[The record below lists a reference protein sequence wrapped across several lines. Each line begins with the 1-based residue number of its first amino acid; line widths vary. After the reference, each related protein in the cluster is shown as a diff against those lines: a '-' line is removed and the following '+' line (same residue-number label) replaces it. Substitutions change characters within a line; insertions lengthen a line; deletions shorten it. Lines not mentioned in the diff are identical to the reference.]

1 MLNISRAIKE
11 SLCVL
16 ATVLAFSSAAHASS
30 DVQPPI
36 GSEELKYN
44 SSFGSSQLELKADL
58 VSYLGGD
65 GVILKIGE
73 PTRKLINTY
82 VRAAEYLE
90 EEEFTPYEIAK
101 MVSMIAWDRYKYGSN
116 RAKMDGEWKE
126 PYRVWLF
133 DFCLPT
139 ELSDMLESGESVCY
153 EKAIFTAH
161 TLDRISAFDDYEVLL
176 GSFKIFNH
184 NTITD
189 STVASPEVEDIVAI
203 ESEPSTVY
211 HKATLLVDSKGDTF
225 VVDHGNRPEKLSS
238 YIDSNYFFVTKSD
251 STKNFC
257 FKRKELRFTTPLEE
271 LEHF

>member
-116 RAKMDGEWKE
+116 RAKTHK
-126 PYRVWLF
+126 
-133 DFCLPT
+133 
-139 ELSDMLESGESVCY
+139 LS
-153 EKAIFTAH
+153 F
-161 TLDRISAFDDYEVLL
+161 
-176 GSFKIFNH
+176 
-184 NTITD
+184 
-189 STVASPEVEDIVAI
+189 VAI